1 MTDELKTYKDFFNQL
16 KNCKTTNR
24 SFLKDLYT
32 LILEVDEECSK
43 NAETLKFIIELRDFI
58 IEFDDVDIEDI
69 NSNYVGG
76 DGDIDDEEDD
86 DGDID
91 EEDADEEFENLKE
104 EFEQLVSR
112 IAADMNAVVN
122 TSATTANAVANVS
135 ATTAFVSAEPLK
147 DIRSEMIDL
156 IDDFL
161 ECSEC
166 DLQPVPECFAAN
178 LTDQLIDYYEKHEG
192 LKKDKTLQSFLY
204 EFLGYIHKDFYATI
218 DDMKNHSIVEWD
230 ASIFE
235 ECKTFRRDALS
246 KVMFKPVAIKGLDFC
261 YKCKGDEFTYWQA
274 QTRGNDEQTTTFKR
288 CIKCNF

>member
-43 NAETLKFIIELRDFI
+43 NPETLKFIIELRDKI
-58 IEFDDVDIEDI
+58 SELDDVDIEEDEDI
-69 NSNYVGG
+69 
-76 DGDIDDEEDD
+76 DRDIDDEEDE
-86 DGDID
+86 DID
-91 EEDADEEFENLKE
+91 DADEEFENLKE

-112 IAADMNAVVN
+112 ITV
-122 TSATTANAVANVS
+122 TSVASASVAGATTSSANT
-135 ATTAFVSAEPLK
+135 TTAITFDEPLK
-147 DIRSEMIDL
+147 DIRFEMIDL

-161 ECSEC
+161 KNSEC
-166 DLQPVPECFAAN
+166 DIPGCFAAN

-218 DDMKNHSIVEWD
+218 DDMKNHNVVEWD
-230 ASIFE
+230 ASIFD

>member
-43 NAETLKFIIELRDFI
+43 NPETLKFIIELRDFI
-58 IEFDDVDIEDI
+58 NEIDVVDIEDI
-69 NSNYVGG
+69 DVG
-76 DGDIDDEEDD
+76 DEDEEDED
-86 DGDID
+86 D
-91 EEDADEEFENLKE
+91 DADDEEFENLKE

-112 IAADMNAVVN
+112 ITADVNTVATVNTNTVVN
-122 TSATTANAVANVS
+122 TTAV
-135 ATTAFVSAEPLK
+135 AEPLK

-156 IDDFL
+156 IDDFFNS

-166 DLQPVPECFAAN
+166 DMQPGCFAAN
-178 LTDQLIDYYEKHEG
+178 LTDQLFDYYEKHEG

-218 DDMKNHSIVEWD
+218 DDMKNHNIVEWD

-235 ECKTFRRDALS
+235 ECKTFRREALS

>member
-58 IEFDDVDIEDI
+58 GTVDDVIEDI
-69 NSNYVGG
+69 NYNYVGG
-76 DGDIDDEEDD
+76 DEDD
-86 DGDID
+86 D
-91 EEDADEEFENLKE
+91 EDDDDYVGGDEEFENLKE
-104 EFEQLVSR
+104 EFEQLVLR
-112 IAADMNAVVN
+112 ITVATASVAVATVN
-122 TSATTANAVANVS
+122 ISATTASVVANVS
-135 ATTAFVSAEPLK
+135 ASTEPLK

-166 DLQPVPECFAAN
+166 DVQSISDCFAAN

-204 EFLGYIHKDFYATI
+204 EFLGYIHKDFYVTI
-218 DDMKNHSIVEWD
+218 DDMKNHNVVEWD

-235 ECKTFRRDALS
+235 KCKTFRREALS

>member
-32 LILEVDEECSK
+32 LILEVDEECCSK

-58 IEFDDVDIEDI
+58 GTVDEVIEDI
-69 NSNYVGG
+69 DSNYVDGDEDDEDDDNYVGG
-76 DGDIDDEEDD
+76 
-86 DGDID
+86 
-91 EEDADEEFENLKE
+91 DEEFENLKE
-104 EFEQLVSR
+104 EYEQLVLR
-112 IAADMNAVVN
+112 ITVATATDAVATVNVSANATTASAVVN
-122 TSATTANAVANVS
+122 AST
-135 ATTAFVSAEPLK
+135 EPLK

-161 ECSEC
+161 KNSEC
-166 DLQPVPECFAAN
+166 DLQPGTGCFAAN

-218 DDMKNHSIVEWD
+218 DDMKNHNVVECD

-235 ECKTFRRDALS
+235 ECKTFRREALS

-288 CIKCNF
+288 CINCKF

>member
-58 IEFDDVDIEDI
+58 IELDDVDIEDI
-69 NSNYVGG
+69 NSYVGG

-86 DGDID
+86 DGDVD
-91 EEDADEEFENLKE
+91 EEEDTDEEFENLKE
-104 EFEQLVSR
+104 EFEQLISR
-112 IAADMNAVVN
+112 IAADVN
-122 TSATTANAVANVS
+122 TASAVATTASAVANVS
-135 ATTAFVSAEPLK
+135 ATTAVASTEPLK

-161 ECSEC
+161 KNSEC
-166 DLQPVPECFAAN
+166 DAPGCFAVN

-274 QTRGNDEQTTTFKR
+274 QTRGNDEQITTFR
-288 CIKCNF
+288 LCINCKF